1 MTAIPLWEATLIT
14 LLVVVLM
21 ACAFA
26 VVVLLMGLRNSR
38 AAALVK
44 EQHDKKTTELE
55 DKNAKLAARVAEL
68 EIQVRVLM
76 ELLATNRA
84 LTPADVDLLHNVSQT
99 NSRLLMAMQLSFSE
113 EELQVLCF
121 EMGLNFDNIS
131 GTTLDAK
138 IVSLISMVQRLGR
151 LPDLMRRVKAARPQL
166 HLEAIS

>member
-1 MTAIPLWEATLIT
+1 MTAIPLWEATFIT
-14 LLVVVLM
+14 LVVVFLM

-44 EQHDKKTTELE
+44 EQHDKKTNDLE
-55 DKNAKLAARVAEL
+55 ASNEKLTKRVAEL
-68 EIQVRVLM
+68 EIQVRILM

-99 NSRLLMAMQLSFSE
+99 NSRLLMAMQLSFSA
-113 EELQVLCF
+113 EELHILCF
-121 EMGLNFDNIS
+121 EMGLNFDNVS

-138 IVSLISMVQRLGR
+138 IVNLISLVQRTGR
-151 LPDLMRRVKAARPQL
+151 LPELMQRVKTARPQL